1 MKSFFKGKKLN
12 IIASVTAIALAW
24 LFWFIAAITVKNEAL
39 VPPVDKAI
47 EEFFNLFS
55 TAFFWRALGRT
66 VLRTLIAFLISFAF
80 ALLCVIPSCRF
91 KWFTAFIR
99 PIVAILRSVPTM
111 AVLLLILVWLAPSYA
126 PVAVTFLVLFP
137 TCYAQLK
144 DGVEGV
150 DGELLDMAKVYK
162 VSRKNV
168 LLKIYLPAL
177 APQVLSQTGANLS
190 FGIKLVI
197 SAEVMSSTSVALGGM
212 MSEAVGIYTNYP
224 RLAALTL
231 FAVAFGIAVEIAFSA
246 VAKYVFP
253 WVRRCARDN

>member
-1 MKSFFKGKKLN
+1 MKSFFKNKKLN
-12 IIASVTAIALAW
+12 IIASATAIALAW
-24 LFWFIAAITVKNEAL
+24 LVWFVAAISTKNEAL
-39 VPPVDKAI
+39 VPPVDKSI

-66 VLRTLIAFLISFAF
+66 VLRTLIAFLISFVF

-91 KWFTAFIR
+91 KWFTAFMR

-111 AVLLLILVWLAPSYA
+111 AVLLLVLVWLAPTYA

-137 TCYAQLK
+137 ACYAQLK
-144 DGVEGV
+144 DGIEGV
-150 DGELLDMAKVYK
+150 DVELLDMAKAYK
-162 VSRKNV
+162 VSSKNV
-168 LLKIYLPAL
+168 LLKIYLPTL
-177 APQVLSQTGANLS
+177 APQVVLQTGENLS

-212 MSEAVGIYTNYP
+212 MSESIGIYTNYP

-231 FAVAFGIAVEIAFSA
+231 FAVLFGIAVEFAFS
-246 VAKYVFP
+246 VMAKYAFP